1 MFSSNTEK
9 IWKKSSSFNGK
20 LNLYIVALKS
30 VTETKPS
37 PNESIFRNALL
48 SPFQSEI
55 ICRNNKLVYGPFW
68 IKVKGALG
76 RTWLIPHIRQPWHK
90 AKTLMANRLCS
101 HLDNGALINYIQSFL
116 LNKDCFTH
124 QKLDRNALSS
134 PLRSLPLCAFFCELN
149 FNLLEI
155 YSHFLTDMTNK
166 HTKSFS
172 FSFASKF
179 KLKNYPLE
187 TGIPSKLFGSNVKW
201 TRGRLWCKGLQQHSS
216 PGSEFYQQ
224 LYQQP
229 LELVSRPTTP
239 PTRER
244 NKRNIA

>member
-20 LNLYIVALKS
+20 LNLYIAALKS

-37 PNESIFRNALL
+37 PNESIFLNALL

-101 HLDNGALINYIQSFL
+101 HLDNGALINYIGTKLSSKQGLFYPS
-116 LNKDCFTH
+116 KTR
-124 QKLDRNALSS
+124 QKCALFPFALSS
-134 PLRSLPLCAFFCELN
+134 PLRFLLWTEL
-149 FNLLEI
+149 
-155 YSHFLTDMTNK
+155 
-166 HTKSFS
+166 
-172 FSFASKF
+172 
-179 KLKNYPLE
+179 
-187 TGIPSKLFGSNVKW
+187 
-201 TRGRLWCKGLQQHSS
+201 
-216 PGSEFYQQ
+216 
-224 LYQQP
+224 
-229 LELVSRPTTP
+229 
-239 PTRER
+239 
-244 NKRNIA
+244 

>member
-20 LNLYIVALKS
+20 LNLYIAALKS

-37 PNESIFRNALL
+37 PNESIFLNALL

-90 AKTLMANRLCS
+90 AKTLMGNRLCS
-101 HLDNGALINYIQSFL
+101 HLENGALINYIGTKLSFKQGL
-116 LNKDCFTH
+116 FYPSKTR
-124 QKLDRNALSS
+124 QKCALF
-134 PLRSLPLCAFFCELN
+134 PYGPFCELN

>member
-20 LNLYIVALKS
+20 LNLYIAALKS

-37 PNESIFRNALL
+37 PNESIFLNALL

-134 PLRSLPLCAFFCELN
+134 PMALSVNWTLICSKYIHTFSPIWLTSTQNHFPFPLPQ
-149 FNLLEI
+149 
-155 YSHFLTDMTNK
+155 S
-166 HTKSFS
+166 
-172 FSFASKF
+172 
-179 KLKNYPLE
+179 
-187 TGIPSKLFGSNVKW
+187 SNW
-201 TRGRLWCKGLQQHSS
+201 RIIH
-216 PGSEFYQQ
+216 
-224 LYQQP
+224 
-229 LELVSRPTTP
+229 
-239 PTRER
+239 
-244 NKRNIA
+244 